1 MQDPSETRLC
11 LLSIRKE
18 GEFISLLK
26 KIPTTAVPLS
36 IVEILRGFKSF
47 LGNKS
52 YIKEFEQNFARY
64 IGSDHAFSFNKCTT
78 SIYIFLKA
86 LKKLSNRQEVVIPAY
101 TVPTL
106 VLPIRK
112 AGLKPVLC
120 ESSLD
125 TFTMDLER
133 LPEVIN
139 DNTLCVLPIYHFGF
153 PYKIDLLLKIANE
166 NGFFVLEDTAQAPGA
181 LIDGKKV
188 GTLGD
193 AGCFSLCRGKNFS
206 TFSGGML
213 VTNSDKL
220 AKIIKEEKDL
230 LPEQDTSFKI
240 KIPFILTAFSLV
252 TRPVI
257 YGPFYKL
264 IAPFKHTAVH
274 TSFEPKQ
281 YSDFQAIIG
290 LGLLNRLDEFNKI
303 RLKKGMA
310 LYNALKDN
318 EHLILPEI
326 AENSTPVFNHLP
338 VVFKEIE
345 TMERVQA
352 ELWDNGIDTGR
363 MYLKPVHHLYDLGY
377 DMQEELF
384 PNALYIAGRLLTLP
398 SHPYLD
404 DNSIEKIINVFKSI

>member
-1 MQDPSETRLC
+1 M
-11 LLSIRKE
+11 
-18 GEFISLLK
+18 LK

-36 IVEILRGFKSF
+36 IFEIVKGFRSF
-47 LGNKS
+47 FGNKS
-52 YIKEFEQNFARY
+52 YIEEFEREFAGY
-64 IGSDHAFSFNKCTT
+64 MGSSHAFSFNKCTT

-86 LKKLSNRQEVVIPAY
+86 LKKLSNKQEVVIPAY

-153 PYKIDLLLKIANE
+153 PHKIDSLLKVASE

-206 TFSGGML
+206 TFNGGML
-213 VTNSDKL
+213 VTNSDDL

-230 LPEQDTSFKI
+230 LPEQDSSFKI

-257 YGPFYKL
+257 YGPFYKM
-264 IAPFKHTAVH
+264 IAPFKHTTVH
-274 TSFEPKQ
+274 ASFEPKQ

-290 LGLLNRLDEFNKI
+290 LGLLNRLDEFNEI

-326 AENSTPVFNHLP
+326 TESSTPVFNHMP

-345 TMERVQA
+345 TMEKVQVA
-352 ELWDNGIDTGR
+352 LWNRGIDTGR

-404 DNSIEKIINVFKSI
+404 ENSIEKIINVFKSI

>member
-1 MQDPSETRLC
+1 MLR
-11 LLSIRKE
+11 
-18 GEFISLLK
+18 

-36 IVEILRGFKSF
+36 IFEILKGFKSYF
-47 LGNKS
+47 GNNP
-52 YIKEFEQNFARY
+52 YIEEFEQNFAKY
-64 IGSDHAFSFNKCTT
+64 MGSSHAFSFNKCTT

-86 LKKLSNRQEVVIPAY
+86 LKKLSNKQEVVIPAY

-112 AGLKPVLC
+112 AGLIPVLC

-125 TFTMDLER
+125 TFTMDLEC
-133 LPEVIN
+133 LPDVVNE
-139 DNTLCVLPIYHFGF
+139 NTLCVLPIYHFGF
-153 PYKIDLLLKIANE
+153 PYKIDLLLNIAKE

-181 LIDGKKV
+181 ILDGKKV

-206 TFSGGML
+206 TFNGGML

-230 LPEQDTSFKI
+230 LPEQDPSFKI
-240 KIPFILTAFSLV
+240 KIPFILTALSLV

-257 YGPFYKL
+257 YGPFYRM
-264 IAPFKHTAVH
+264 IAPFKHTTVH
-274 TSFEPKQ
+274 ASFEPKQ

-290 LGLLNRLDEFNKI
+290 LGLLNRLDEFNEI

-326 AENSTPVFNHLP
+326 TENSTPVFNHLP
-338 VVFKEIE
+338 VVFKEIK

-352 ELWDNGIDTGR
+352 ELWDRGIDTGR

-384 PNALYIAGRLLTLP
+384 PNALYIAERLLTLP

-404 DNSIEKIINVFKSI
+404 DNSIEKIINVFKLI

>member
-1 MQDPSETRLC
+1 M
-11 LLSIRKE
+11 
-18 GEFISLLK
+18 LK

-36 IVEILRGFKSF
+36 IFEIVKGLKSF
-47 LGNKS
+47 LGQKS
-52 YIKEFEQNFARY
+52 YIEEFEREFARY
-64 IGSDHAFSFNKCTT
+64 IGSNHAFTFNKCTT

-86 LKKLSNRQEVVIPAY
+86 LKKLSNKQEVVIPAY

-112 AGLKPVLC
+112 AGLTPVLC

-125 TFTMDLER
+125 TFTMDLDR
-133 LPEVIN
+133 LPEVLN

-153 PYKIDLLLKIANE
+153 PHKIDSLLKIARENE
-166 NGFFVLEDTAQAPGA
+166 FFVLEDTAQAPGA
-181 LIDGKKV
+181 MLDGKKV
-188 GTLGD
+188 GSLGD

-206 TFSGGML
+206 TFNGGML

-220 AKIIKEEKDL
+220 AAIIKEESDL
-230 LPEQDTSFKI
+230 LPEQNSSFKI

-257 YGPFYKL
+257 YGPFYKM
-264 IAPFKHTAVH
+264 IAPFKHTTVH
-274 TSFEPKQ
+274 ESFTPKQ

-290 LGLLNRLDEFNKI
+290 LGLLNRLDEFNEI
-303 RLKKGMA
+303 RLKKGMT

-318 EHLILPEI
+318 EHILLPEI
-326 AENSTPVFNHLP
+326 TENSTPVFNHMP

-345 TMERVQA
+345 TMEKVQA
-352 ELWDNGIDTGR
+352 ELWDRGIDTGR

-384 PNALYIAGRLLTLP
+384 PNALYIAERLLTLP

>member
-1 MQDPSETRLC
+1 M
-11 LLSIRKE
+11 
-18 GEFISLLK
+18 LK

-36 IVEILRGFKSF
+36 IFEIVKGFRSF
-47 LGNKS
+47 FGNKS
-52 YIKEFEQNFARY
+52 YIEEFEREFAGY
-64 IGSDHAFSFNKCTT
+64 MGSSHAFSFNKCTT

-86 LKKLSNRQEVVIPAY
+86 LKKLSNKQEVVIPAY

-153 PYKIDLLLKIANE
+153 PHKIDSLLKVASE

-206 TFSGGML
+206 TFNGGML
-213 VTNSDKL
+213 VTNSDDL
-220 AKIIKEEKDL
+220 AKRIKEERDL
-230 LPEQDTSFKI
+230 LPEQDSSFKI

-257 YGPFYKL
+257 YGPFYKM
-264 IAPFKHTAVH
+264 IAPFKHTTVH
-274 TSFEPKQ
+274 ASFEPKQ

-290 LGLLNRLDEFNKI
+290 LGLLNRLDEFNEI

-326 AENSTPVFNHLP
+326 TESSTPVFNHMP
-338 VVFKEIE
+338 VVFKEIK
-345 TMERVQA
+345 TMEKVQA
-352 ELWDNGIDTGR
+352 ELWNRRIDTGR
-363 MYLKPVHHLYDLGY
+363 MYLRPVHHLYDLGY

-384 PNALYIAGRLLTLP
+384 PNALYIAERLLTLP

-404 DNSIEKIINVFKSI
+404 DNSIKKIINVFKSI

>member
-1 MQDPSETRLC
+1 
-11 LLSIRKE
+11 
-18 GEFISLLK
+18 LLK

-36 IVEILRGFKSF
+36 IFEIAKGFRSF
-47 LGNKS
+47 FGNKS
-52 YIKEFEQNFARY
+52 YIEEFEREFARY
-64 IGSDHAFSFNKCTT
+64 MGSNHAFSFNKCTT

-86 LKKLSNRQEVVIPAY
+86 LKKLSNKQEVVIPAY

-112 AGLKPVLC
+112 AGLTPVLC

-153 PYKIDLLLKIANE
+153 PHKIDSLLKVAGENE
-166 NGFFVLEDTAQAPGA
+166 FFVLEDTAQAPGA
-181 LIDGKKV
+181 KIGGKKV

-206 TFSGGML
+206 TFNGGML

-220 AKIIKEEKDL
+220 AKIIKEERDL
-230 LPEQDTSFKI
+230 LPEQDSSFKI

-257 YGPFYKL
+257 YGPFYKM
-264 IAPFKHTAVH
+264 IAPFKHTTVH
-274 TSFEPKQ
+274 ASFEPKQ

-290 LGLLNRLDEFNKI
+290 MGLLNRLDEFNEI

-318 EHLILPEI
+318 EHLILPKI
-326 AENSTPVFNHLP
+326 TGDSTPVFNHMP

-345 TMERVQA
+345 AMERVQA
-352 ELWDNGIDTGR
+352 ALWDSGIDTGR

-377 DMQEELF
+377 DMEEELF

>member
-1 MQDPSETRLC
+1 M
-11 LLSIRKE
+11 
-18 GEFISLLK
+18 LK

-36 IVEILRGFKSF
+36 IVEILKGFKSYF
-47 LGNKS
+47 GNKS
-52 YIKEFEQNFARY
+52 YIEEFEQNFARY
-64 IGSDHAFSFNKCTT
+64 MGSNHAFSFNCCTA

-125 TFTMDLER
+125 SFTMDFER

-153 PYKIDLLLKIANE
+153 PYEIDLLLTLAKE

-181 LIDGKKV
+181 ILDGKKV

-206 TFSGGML
+206 TFNGGML

-220 AKIIKEEKDL
+220 AKIIREERDL
-230 LPEQDTSFKI
+230 LPVQKFSFMI
-240 KIPFILTAFSLV
+240 KIPFILTAYSLV

-257 YGPFYKL
+257 YGSFYKL
-264 IAPFKHTAVH
+264 IAPFKHTTVH
-274 TSFEPKQ
+274 DSFASKQ

-290 LGLLNRLDEFNKI
+290 LCLLNKLDVLNEI
-303 RLKKGMA
+303 RLRKGMA

-318 EHLILPEI
+318 EHLILPKI
-326 AENSTPVFNHLP
+326 TKNSTPVFNHLP
-338 VVFKEIE
+338 VVFKEIK

-352 ELWDNGIDTGR
+352 ELWDRGIDTGR

-377 DMQEELF
+377 DMQKELF
-384 PNALYIAGRLLTLP
+384 PDALYIAGRLLTLP

-404 DNSIEKIINVFKSI
+404 DNSIKRIINVFKSI

>member
-1 MQDPSETRLC
+1 M
-11 LLSIRKE
+11 
-18 GEFISLLK
+18 LK

-36 IVEILRGFKSF
+36 IFEILKGFKSYF
-47 LGNKS
+47 GNKS
-52 YIKEFEQNFARY
+52 YIEEFEQNFARY
-64 IGSDHAFSFNKCTT
+64 MGSNHAFSFNCCTA

-86 LKKLSNRQEVVIPAY
+86 LKKLSNRQEVVIPSY

-125 TFTMDLER
+125 TFTMDFER
-133 LPEVIN
+133 LPEVVN

-153 PYKIDLLLKIANE
+153 PYGIDLLLKLAKE

-181 LIDGKKV
+181 ILDGKKV
-188 GTLGD
+188 GTRGD

-206 TFSGGML
+206 TFNGGML

-220 AKIIKEEKDL
+220 AKIIREERHL
-230 LPEQDTSFKI
+230 LPVQKFSFMI
-240 KIPFILTAFSLV
+240 KIPFILTAYSLV

-257 YGPFYKL
+257 YGSFYKL
-264 IAPFKHTAVH
+264 IAPFKHTTVH
-274 TSFEPKQ
+274 DSFASKQ

-290 LGLLNRLDEFNKI
+290 LCLLNKLDVLNEI
-303 RLKKGMA
+303 RLRKGMV

-318 EHLILPEI
+318 EHVILPEI
-326 AENSTPVFNHLP
+326 AKNSTPVFNHMP
-338 VVFKEIE
+338 VVFKEIK

-352 ELWDNGIDTGR
+352 ELWDMGIDTGR

-377 DMQEELF
+377 DKQKEPF
-384 PNALYIAGRLLTLP
+384 PNALYIAERLLTLP

-404 DNSIEKIINVFKSI
+404 DNSIEKIINVFEST

>member
-1 MQDPSETRLC
+1 M
-11 LLSIRKE
+11 
-18 GEFISLLK
+18 LK

-36 IVEILRGFKSF
+36 IFEIVKGFRSF
-47 LGNKS
+47 FGNKS
-52 YIKEFEQNFARY
+52 YIEEFEREFAGY
-64 IGSDHAFSFNKCTT
+64 MGSSHAFSFNKCTT

-86 LKKLSNRQEVVIPAY
+86 LKKLSNKQEVVIPAY

-153 PYKIDLLLKIANE
+153 PHKIDSLLKVASE

-206 TFSGGML
+206 TFNGGML
-213 VTNSDKL
+213 VTNSDDL
-220 AKIIKEEKDL
+220 AKIIKKERDL
-230 LPEQDTSFKI
+230 LPEQDSSFKI

-257 YGPFYKL
+257 YGPFYKM
-264 IAPFKHTAVH
+264 IAPFKHTTVH
-274 TSFEPKQ
+274 ASFEPKQ

-290 LGLLNRLDEFNKI
+290 LGLLNRLDEFNEI
-303 RLKKGMA
+303 RLKKGMV

-318 EHLILPEI
+318 EHLILPKI
-326 AENSTPVFNHLP
+326 TENSTPVFNHMP

-345 TMERVQA
+345 TMEKVQVA
-352 ELWDNGIDTGR
+352 LWNRGIDTGR

>member
-1 MQDPSETRLC
+1 M
-11 LLSIRKE
+11 
-18 GEFISLLK
+18 LK

-36 IVEILRGFKSF
+36 IFEIVKGFRSF
-47 LGNKS
+47 FGNRS
-52 YIKEFEQNFARY
+52 YIEEFEREFARY
-64 IGSDHAFSFNKCTT
+64 IGSKHAFTFNKCTT

-86 LKKLSNRQEVVIPAY
+86 LKKLSNKQEVVIPAY

-153 PYKIDLLLKIANE
+153 PHKIDSLLKVASE

-206 TFSGGML
+206 TFNGGML

-220 AKIIKEEKDL
+220 AEIIKEERDL
-230 LPEQDTSFKI
+230 LPEQNFSFKI

-252 TRPVI
+252 TRPLI

-264 IAPFKHTAVH
+264 ISRFKHTTVH
-274 TSFEPKQ
+274 ASFEPKQ

-290 LGLLNRLDEFNKI
+290 LGLLNRLDEFNEI
-303 RLKKGMA
+303 RLKKGMV

-318 EHLILPEI
+318 EHLILPKI
-326 AENSTPVFNHLP
+326 TENSTPVFNHMP

-345 TMERVQA
+345 TMEKVQA
-352 ELWDNGIDTGR
+352 ELWNRRIDTGR
-363 MYLKPVHHLYDLGY
+363 MYLRPVHHLYDLGY

-384 PNALYIAGRLLTLP
+384 PNALYIAERLLTLP

-404 DNSIEKIINVFKSI
+404 DNSIKKIINVFKSI

>member
-1 MQDPSETRLC
+1 
-11 LLSIRKE
+11 LLR
-18 GEFISLLK
+18 

-36 IVEILRGFKSF
+36 MFEVLRGFKSF
-47 LGNKS
+47 FGNKS
-52 YIKEFEQNFARY
+52 YINEFESNFSKY
-64 IGSDHAFSFNKCTT
+64 MGSNHAFSFNCCTA

-86 LKKLSNRQEVVIPAY
+86 IKKLSNKQEVVIPAY

-125 TFTMDLER
+125 TFSMDSKR
-133 LPEVIN
+133 LSDVIN
-139 DNTLCVLPIYHFGF
+139 DNTLCVMPIYHFGF
-153 PYKIDLLLKIANE
+153 PYDIDLPLKLARE

-181 LIDGKKV
+181 ILNGKKV

-213 VTNSDKL
+213 VTNSDEL
-220 AKIIKEEKDL
+220 ANLIREERDL
-230 LPEQDTSFKI
+230 LPDQNFSFKI
-240 KIPFILTAFSLV
+240 KIPFILTAYSLV

-257 YGPFYKL
+257 YGSFYKL
-264 IAPFKHTAVH
+264 ISRFKHTTVH
-274 TSFEPKQ
+274 DSFESKL

-290 LGLLNRLDEFNKI
+290 LSLLDKLDKFNAI

-310 LYNALKDN
+310 LYDALKDN
-318 EHLILPEI
+318 AHIILPEI

-338 VVFKEIE
+338 VVFKETK
-345 TMERVQA
+345 TMEKVQVK
-352 ELWDNGIDTGR
+352 LWERGIDTGR

-377 DMQEELF
+377 DNRKESF
-384 PNALYIAGRLLTLP
+384 PKAFYIAERLITVP
-398 SHPYLD
+398 THPYLD
-404 DNSIEKIINVFKSI
+404 DKSIETIINVFKSI

>member
-1 MQDPSETRLC
+1 M
-11 LLSIRKE
+11 
-18 GEFISLLK
+18 LK

-36 IVEILRGFKSF
+36 IFEILKGFKSF
-47 LGNKS
+47 CGSNS
-52 YIKEFEQNFARY
+52 YIKEFEQNFAKY
-64 IGSDHAFSFNKCTT
+64 MGSKHAFSFNKCTT

-86 LKKLSNRQEVVIPAY
+86 LKKLSDRQEVVIPAY

-106 VLPIRK
+106 VLPIWK

-133 LPEVIN
+133 LPEAIN

-153 PYKIDLLLKIANE
+153 PYKIDSLLKIAND

-181 LIDGKKV
+181 LIEGKKV

-206 TFSGGML
+206 TFNGGML

-220 AKIIKEEKDL
+220 AEIIKEERDA
-230 LPEQDTSFKI
+230 LPEQDFSFKI

-257 YGPFYKL
+257 YGPFFKL
-264 IAPFKHTAVH
+264 IAPFKHTTVH
-274 TSFEPKQ
+274 ESFTPKQ

-290 LGLLNRLDEFNKI
+290 LGLLNRLDEFNEI

-318 EHLILPEI
+318 EYLILPEI
-326 AENSTPVFNHLP
+326 TENSTPVFNHVP

-345 TMERVQA
+345 TMKRVQA
-352 ELWDNGIDTGR
+352 ALWDRGIDTGR

-377 DMQEELF
+377 DMQKELF
-384 PNALYIAGRLLTLP
+384 PNALYIAERLLTLP

-404 DNSIEKIINVFKSI
+404 ENSIDKIINVFKSI